1 MSGAALGLPTEVRL
15 VAVPNPEQRSKMDL
29 NALREQLQKL
39 VPGAHVTLTH
49 EPQVITS
56 IYTHISLFFFLPLC
70 FEVVTGSLFFA
81 HNPIDLGFFKA

>member
-56 IYTHISLFFFLPLC
+56 FYTYLFLFPFASLF
-70 FEVVTGSLFFA
+70 
-81 HNPIDLGFFKA
+81 